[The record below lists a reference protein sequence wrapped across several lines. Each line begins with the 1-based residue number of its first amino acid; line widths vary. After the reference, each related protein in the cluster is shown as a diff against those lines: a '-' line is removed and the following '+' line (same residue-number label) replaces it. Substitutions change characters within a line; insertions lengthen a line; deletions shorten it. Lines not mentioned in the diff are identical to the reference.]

1 MHPTQTFSYAQSLE
15 PVKLLAMTNGS
26 DATTPNIVG
35 KTMLQTAAK
44 QSVFLRIQVRASSQ
58 TAQKVW
64 NEAENR
70 ERDFFFFMLRRL
82 FVKHNTSY
90 VSLWSRI
97 FNGRIRSRKIRLQL
111 NIEWREIS
119 IWAC

>member
-35 KTMLQTAAK
+35 KTMLQN
-44 QSVFLRIQVRASSQ
+44 SPWFCVFKYARAVK
-58 TAQKVW
+58 QKVW

-70 ERDFFFFMLRRL
+70 ERDFFPRLTRCEARALREHKTLTPRFTDFFTD
-82 FVKHNTSY
+82 FEEKTDCFEV
-90 VSLWSRI
+90 
-97 FNGRIRSRKIRLQL
+97 
-111 NIEWREIS
+111 
-119 IWAC
+119 

>member
-70 ERDFFFFMLRRL
+70 ARDFFFSPHT
-82 FVKHNTSY
+82 V
-90 VSLWSRI
+90 
-97 FNGRIRSRKIRLQL
+97 
-111 NIEWREIS
+111 
-119 IWAC
+119 